1 LKTRYLFFATAVL
14 FAVGVLLMVFYQ
26 QPLTPPVAAK
36 EISIR
41 LTEQLNKLDQEV
53 EQYSSSWVSCQEVN
67 ASYPI
72 FIYKNKG
79 LFCWTDNKLMPPLNL
94 ISDSTSVQLLKIA
107 QSNFLLYQKPLA
119 KDVQLVALIML
130 TRKYPIQNDFLTSE
144 WRSDLFPTNTITI
157 LEPLSN
163 LGVPVNYN
171 EQTLFRISFLLRGLS
186 ANPTLSVWS
195 FAFIMIGLVLL
206 IISVDRTLKERV
218 SNEYHTVSMCVLLLV
233 LRIVMILGSYPRSFF
248 TNALFSPTEFA
259 SSWFN
264 PSLGDLWLNVVM
276 LLIIAIYIFRFAN
289 ARLTH
294 KKESK
299 LSPSMVI
306 LCVILSFLLFG
317 MAHYP
322 ILTLQ
327 TITHNSNLDFSITSS
342 LDFPGTRLLS
352 LSALLITWATAFLL
366 IHVLLKF
373 ILYQGAKH
381 THRMLLAGA
390 LLFALVNYWEGQ
402 PFITTLLTTWCII
415 LLIHYFDFLS
425 SLTKIQYKTFN
436 YLFIVLLGFVINC
449 TATIYFLNQERN
461 RSNQLRFAE
470 SYLADRDT
478 FGEFLLNDLSTN
490 IDKDVFI
497 QTRFAS
503 PFLSKVPIQQKI
515 RQVYLPSYFNKYDVR
530 ILLFNSQGAGIGE
543 VGAQP
548 FAEFISQVEQ
558 EANKTQFEGLYRI
571 GKRKRNVAQQY
582 VLVRPVQRNGFL
594 NGYIIVELS
603 LKKSIPD
610 NVYPELLVDNRFRE
624 SLRPSNLSYA
634 TFVRGEVE
642 SQAGNFDYEAKFDAR
657 LLGDE
662 ALYKQGLEWNGFQ
675 HIAVED
681 VNQVVTVI
689 STSTMSVKHILTNAS
704 FYLILGLMLVLF
716 IIVGYGISNFLTGR
730 QLYYSARIQLL
741 INLSFFIPL
750 VIICIVTLRM
760 LSESSQEQ
768 LNATY
773 LDRVSFL
780 SEQLSAMKDSKDS
793 TGNVQREE
801 SMLQELSRG
810 SNSELFLYDKNGLLQ
825 YSSHNALFEN
835 QLMAPLAN
843 ALALPKMRAG
853 EHGFII
859 PEQIGGLS
867 FFVAFAKLPNLSS
880 YLAIP
885 YYQSASTV
893 QRLQVEALAD
903 ILVIFVFVFLILLVF
918 SFFVAR
924 WLTFPLEMISASMQ
938 RTSLQQPNEPLR
950 WNSNDEIGLM
960 VQSYNG
966 MLQKLKENMVVVERM
981 QREQAWRDIAQQVA
995 HEIKNPL
1002 TPMKLTLQ
1010 RLTRNIQENE
1020 FKHEQLV
1027 NSLSSMLEQVEV
1039 LNSIASSFSTFAK
1052 LPTAKIERID
1062 LRTILFS
1069 VCEVYEQSPVNTIT
1083 CPPTMPALGDALIV
1097 KTIFSN
1103 IIINAIQAKQEDR
1116 ELELKI
1122 MGEQVNGY
1130 WRILFIDNG
1139 KGIDAEKADKLFLP
1153 HFTTKETGSGLGL
1166 AIAKRG
1172 VEQMSGSI
1180 SFESVLHKGS
1190 TFIIMLP
1197 IADQDISL

>member
-1 LKTRYLFFATAVL
+1 MKTRYLFFATAVF

-41 LTEQLNKLDQEV
+41 LAEQLTKLDQEV
-53 EQYSSSWVSCQEVN
+53 ERHSSSWMSCDEVH

-72 FIYKNKG
+72 FIYKDKE

-94 ISDSTSVQLLKIA
+94 VSDSASVQLLKTA

-144 WRSDLFPTNTITI
+144 WRRDLFPTNTITI

-163 LGVPVNYN
+163 LGVPVNYK

-186 ANPTLSVWS
+186 TNPSLSVWS

-206 IISVDRTLKERV
+206 IISIDRTLRRQV
-218 SNEYHTVSMCVLLLV
+218 SNELHTVSMCLVLLV
-233 LRIVMILGSYPRSFF
+233 LRLVMILGSYPRSFF
-248 TNALFSPTEFA
+248 TNPLFSPSEFA

-264 PSLGDLWLNVVM
+264 PSLGDLWLNVLM

-289 ARLTH
+289 ARLTQ

-299 LSPSMVI
+299 LSPFIVI

-317 MAHYP
+317 MAHY
-322 ILTLQ
+322 
-327 TITHNSNLDFSITSS
+327 SITSS

-366 IHVLLKF
+366 IHVVLKF

-415 LLIHYFDFLS
+415 LLIHYFDFLG
-425 SLTKIQYKTFN
+425 SLTEIQYKTFN

-449 TATIYFLNQERN
+449 TATVYFLNQEKN

-478 FGEFLLNDLSTN
+478 FGEFLLNDLSAN

-530 ILLFNSQGAGIGE
+530 ILLFNSQGTRIGE

-594 NGYIIVELS
+594 NGYIVVELS
-603 LKKSIPD
+603 LKKTIPD

-642 SQAGNFDYEAKFDAR
+642 SQAGNFDYETKFDAK
-657 LLGDE
+657 LLGNE
-662 ALYKQGLEWNGFQ
+662 SLYKQGLEWNGFQ

-681 VNQVVTVI
+681 VNQIVTVI

-716 IIVGYGISNFLTGR
+716 TIVGFGISNFLTGR

-750 VIICIVTLRM
+750 VIISIVTLRM

-780 SEQLSAMKDSKDS
+780 SEQLNAMKDLKDS
-793 TGNVQREE
+793 VGSVQREE
-801 SMLQELSRG
+801 STLLELSRG

-825 YSSHNALFEN
+825 YSSHNALFDN

-853 EHGFII
+853 EQGFII

-867 FFVAFAKLPNLSS
+867 FFVAFAKLPDLSG

-903 ILVIFVFVFLILLVF
+903 ILVIFVLVFLILLVF

-924 WLTFPLEMISASMQ
+924 WLTFPLEMISSSMQ

-960 VQSYNG
+960 VQSYNE
-966 MLQKLKENMVVVERM
+966 MLQKLKESMVVVERM

-1010 RLTRNIQENE
+1010 RLTRNIQESE
-1020 FKHEQLV
+1020 VKQEQLV

-1069 VCEVYEQSPVNTIT
+1069 VCEVYEQSPVNIIT

-1122 MGEQVNGY
+1122 KGEQVNGY

-1190 TFIIMLP
+1190 TFIITLP